1 MVTHNQG
8 PTTASVEQTQAN
20 SQLPAKEASAR
31 CASAFIAESGFP
43 ESPRARGVAY
53 RSLFRPLSHPVTL
66 IGVGGGDS
74 MRASQEWAG
83 RRGGRRKAKL
93 KPKSSRCLRS
103 RRDVTVVHSFAS
115 GCVLPWVF
123 GDRVQLL
130 CLAASCTSLPM
141 APAPGS
147 VSTAPRLSPG
157 LVFPLA
163 PRSLS
168 FWSGLLRIFARHSV
182 SRGFSNPED
191 VTVWAAR
198 ASAFSGRRSA
208 CLTSR
213 LQPVR
218 AFWPGLGTD

>member
-1 MVTHNQG
+1 MRHRNGRVGAVGGEKPSSNPNPRVVSGLVVTRRSC
-8 PTTASVEQTQAN
+8 TALRLAAFFPGYLETESSFSAW
-20 SQLPAKEASAR
+20 QLP
-31 CASAFIAESGFP
+31 
-43 ESPRARGVAY
+43 
-53 RSLFRPLSHPVTL
+53 
-66 IGVGGGDS
+66 D
-74 MRASQEWAG
+74 
-83 RRGGRRKAKL
+83 
-93 KPKSSRCLRS
+93 
-103 RRDVTVVHSFAS
+103 
-115 GCVLPWVF
+115 
-123 GDRVQLL
+123 
-130 CLAASCTSLPM
+130 TSLPM